1 MKKKRKAKEQRLK
14 GAGNKKK
21 ISKNI

>member
-1 MKKKRKAKEQRLK
+1 MSPKKANRILGILRK

-21 ISKNI
+21 IT